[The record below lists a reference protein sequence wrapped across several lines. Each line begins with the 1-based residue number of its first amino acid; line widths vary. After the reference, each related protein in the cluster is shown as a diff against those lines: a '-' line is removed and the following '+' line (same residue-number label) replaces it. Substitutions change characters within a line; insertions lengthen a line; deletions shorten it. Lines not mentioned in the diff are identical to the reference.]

1 MINDLQIRKKKF
13 EPGLWNVETVALGGL
28 GNQPLPEEDVDPV
41 FKLKKSLEEKKTNTK
56 KIQLFKT
63 ENIEEKEE
71 EEAKIRMRAMMT
83 QDVTNSPQK
92 RLERIWS
99 LLRMS
104 DSDKLDMAI
113 KYCTNEYAQNLISAI
128 ELWEK
133 ATDLIVE
140 REKQLYELENFERLG
155 SDPNRFFLKGKLDF
169 SMA

>member
-1 MINDLQIRKKKF
+1 MINDLQVRKKKF
-13 EPGLWNVETVALGGL
+13 EPGLWNVDTVTLGGL
-28 GNQPLPEEDVDPV
+28 GNEPMPHEDEDPV
-41 FKLKKSLEEKKTNTK
+41 MKLKKSLEEKKTNIK

-71 EEAKIRMRAMMT
+71 EEAKVRMRAMMT
-83 QDVTNSPQK
+83 QDVTNSPQQ
-92 RLERIWS
+92 RLERIWN

-113 KYCTNEYAQNLISAI
+113 KYCTNEYAINLLPAI

-155 SDPNRFFLKGKLDF
+155 SDPNRFFLKGKLVI
-169 SMA
+169 